1 MNCSAHICS
10 TGLRMKTWKMIIVS
24 LKISFV
30 DCSKVFFNRFVNND
44 LLQILWTYVNF
55 YNRTGHMTQMF
66 SYTKHKINFPF
77 SWVFR
82 SKNSNFSPIFI
93 SFKTNICF
101 IKNWFW
107 QFEKFDCNNLYL
119 SIIIVF
125 QCFFLLPYLLPK
137 WTNKILQ
144 GNYIQE
150 FSGRPDSTFSCKQK
164 QNSNR
169 FEISYRSFFI
179 SGLI

>member
-1 MNCSAHICS
+1 MKPDMKIDRYETERNHIAFCSSLSECLHVQKWYEIHNGVDFISVFLTDLKFSTSDMNCSAHICS
-10 TGLRMKTWKMIIVS
+10 TGLQMKTLKMIIVS
-24 LKISFV
+24 LKVSFI
-30 DCSKVFFNRFVNND
+30 DCSKGFFNHFVNND

-82 SKNSNFSPIFI
+82 SKNSNFSPIFF

-107 QFEKFDCNNLYL
+107 QFDKEL
-119 SIIIVF
+119 S
-125 QCFFLLPYLLPK
+125 
-137 WTNKILQ
+137 
-144 GNYIQE
+144 
-150 FSGRPDSTFSCKQK
+150 
-164 QNSNR
+164 
-169 FEISYRSFFI
+169 SFNQ
-179 SGLI
+179 

>member
-1 MNCSAHICS
+1 M
-10 TGLRMKTWKMIIVS
+10 
-24 LKISFV
+24 
-30 DCSKVFFNRFVNND
+30 
-44 LLQILWTYVNF
+44 QILLTYANF
-55 YNRTGHMTQMF
+55 YNRTGHMTQML

-77 SWVFR
+77 SWVIR

-107 QFEKFDCNNLYL
+107 QFEKFDSNNLYL

-125 QCFFLLPYLLPK
+125 QCFFLLPYLLRK
-137 WTNKILQ
+137 WTNKIWQ

-150 FSGRPDSTFSCKQK
+150 FSSRLDINFSCKQN

-169 FEISYRSFFI
+169 CENSYRSVFI
-179 SGLI
+179 SGLM

>member
-1 MNCSAHICS
+1 MGCKNCLSRNFQLTYKTQLISIFDRSEISTPDMNWSAHICS
-10 TGLRMKTWKMIIVS
+10 TGSRMKIWKMIIVS

-30 DCSKVFFNRFVNND
+30 DCSKVFFTRFINND

-82 SKNSNFSPIFI
+82 SKNSNFSPIFF

-101 IKNWFW
+101 IKNWLLTVW
-107 QFEKFDCNNLYL
+107 QGTLINN
-119 SIIIVF
+119 V
-125 QCFFLLPYLLPK
+125 
-137 WTNKILQ
+137 TNL
-144 GNYIQE
+144 
-150 FSGRPDSTFSCKQK
+150 
-164 QNSNR
+164 
-169 FEISYRSFFI
+169 
-179 SGLI
+179 